1 MELHSQ
7 ALNFLC
13 RLCGGK
19 VSKNSHNKFE
29 LKRKLEKVCDI
40 DVSDDT
46 KLLNPPKVC
55 DTCRHKLDRKY
66 KEKQKHKEIKTNSI
80 PALQW
85 IAHLRLKYPFHSRKN
100 ILKFIV
106 FKHICYPFSSF

>member
-19 VSKNSHNKFE
+19 LSKYNYNKFE

-40 DVSDDT
+40 DVSNDT
-46 KLLNPPKVC
+46 TLLHPTKVC
-55 DTCRHKLDRKY
+55 DTCRRKLDRKY
-66 KEKQKHKEIKTNSI
+66 KEKQNHKEIKTNSI

-85 IAHLRLKYPFHSRKN
+85 IAHLRLKYLFTREK
-100 ILKFIV
+100 
-106 FKHICYPFSSF
+106 KHPQNHRLCYRFSSKA